1 MKFLF
6 DLLPVI
12 IFFAGYSSGLAFPE
26 YGLNKP
32 IEFATALAIAASVAQ
47 IGWLKLRG
55 KPIEMMQWIGLALI
69 VVLGGATLL
78 LHSPTFIFWK
88 PTALYIA
95 LAVSLLVSRYGLN
108 KPPMALLLG
117 KELSLPGKVWDKLMW
132 AWVGFFLVMAALNLF
147 VAFNFSEAF
156 WVKFKLFG
164 VLGLTFIFAIAQGLW
179 LSRHMPETP
188 ADSQES

>member
-12 IFFAGYSSGLAFPE
+12 VFFAGYSSGLAFPE

-32 IEFATALAIAASVAQ
+32 IEFATALAIIVSVGQ
-47 IGWLKLRG
+47 IAWLKLRG
-55 KPIEMMQWIGLALI
+55 KKVEMMQWIGLALI
-69 VVLGGATLL
+69 LILGGATLFF
-78 LHSPTFIFWK
+78 HSTTFIFWK

-95 LAVSLLVSRYGLN
+95 LAASLLVSRYGLK
-108 KPPMALLLG
+108 KPPMELLLG
-117 KELSLPGKVWDKLMW
+117 KELQLPGTVWDKLMW
-132 AWVGFFLVMAALNLF
+132 GWVAFFLLMAGLNLF
-147 VAFNFSEAF
+147 VAFNFSESF

-179 LSRHMPETP
+179 LNRHMPKAP
-188 ADSQES
+188 ADSQER